1 MLSLGMCQGSVAV
14 SLCRGEG
21 ESVGPPPVERARS
34 PKQAG
39 QQSYLWVFGQIGVL
53 VVCLSAEA
61 EHHHKL
67 YIARAE
73 TTNWGVYLS
82 HLSYGCFIIASV
94 LFDC

>member
-14 SLCRGEG
+14 SLCQGEG

-39 QQSYLWVFGQIGVL
+39 QQSYLWVFGQIRVL

-67 YIARAE
+67 YIA
-73 TTNWGVYLS
+73 
-82 HLSYGCFIIASV
+82 
-94 LFDC
+94 